1 MNNIKKSFIQHSNLS
16 TKSMILIVV
25 FALLIFSCNSSQEN
39 GENATNIRSDVDQIA
54 LNAWEKSGELVQK
67 ITLSPKGIVR
77 NQSWGISIDSLNEKI
92 ELAENQPTNGKSYTL
107 YFDDSDL
114 NFTDITYLSDT
125 ENKLT
130 EIDFDIFVE
139 TNPQVE
145 EVKQKFTEY
154 LQVKFGA
161 PITQGSKII
170 WEKDKKTRVVLED
183 VSTNKDPGIK
193 LVFSKM
199 N

>member
-1 MNNIKKSFIQHSNLS
+1 MKKAFIRHSRFS
-16 TKSMILIVV
+16 TQSIILIFVSA
-25 FALLIFSCNSSQEN
+25 FLFFSCNSSQEN
-39 GENATNIRSDVDQIA
+39 GENTASSISKEDQIIQ
-54 LNAWEKSGELVQK
+54 NAWQESGDLVQK

-114 NFTDITYLSDT
+114 NFTDITYLSDQQ
-125 ENKLT
+125 NKLT

-139 TNPQVE
+139 TKPQADE
-145 EVKQKFTEY
+145 LKQKLIAY
-154 LQVKFGA
+154 LQVKFGVYLLKDGK
-161 PITQGSKII
+161 IT
-170 WEKDKKTRVVLED
+170 WEKHKKTRVILED
-183 VSTNKDPGIK
+183 VSTLKDPGIK
-193 LVFSKM
+193 IVFSKI